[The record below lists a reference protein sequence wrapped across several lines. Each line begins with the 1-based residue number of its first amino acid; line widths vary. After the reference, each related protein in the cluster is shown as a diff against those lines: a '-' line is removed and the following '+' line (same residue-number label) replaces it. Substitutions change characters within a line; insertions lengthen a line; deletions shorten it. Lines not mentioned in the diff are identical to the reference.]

1 MARFILMDELHLTVY
16 APCGLPEADYD
27 TITRALSGGHL
38 RRQLLRSI
46 QRVLRRHSAL
56 QKVRLTLTR

>member
-1 MARFILMDELHLTVY
+1 VARFILMDEFQLTVY

-27 TITRALSGGHL
+27 AITRALSGGRL
-38 RRQLLRSI
+38 RRRLLRVAR
-46 QRVLRRHSAL
+46 RVLRRHPAL